1 VKLTHVRLLVDDFT
15 ACFRFYRDVL
25 GLEPTW
31 GNETDGY
38 ADFRAGDATIAI
50 IQREGQ
56 AEVVELRPAGD
67 GSMVV
72 INVDSVDETAA
83 RLGEHLV
90 GGPQSRPDWGIRF
103 AHLRDPAGTLIEIN
117 EPIPMEEE

>member
-1 VKLTHVRLLVDDFT
+1 VRLTHVRLLVDDFT

-38 ADFRAGDATIAI
+38 ADFAAGDATIAI
-50 IQREGQ
+50 IRRDGQ
-56 AEVVELRPAGD
+56 AEVVELRPPGD
-67 GSMVV
+67 GSMVIV
-72 INVDSVDETAA
+72 NVDSVDEAAA
-83 RLGEHLV
+83 RLADHLV
-90 GGPQSRPDWGIRF
+90 GEPQSRPDWGIRF

-117 EPIPMEEE
+117 EPISMEEE